1 MSVTGI
7 EVKTKVHR
15 MLGELLDLA
24 EIEFDLPK
32 TFRTDLKV
40 RISDRKVS
48 STAGYRMR
56 AGVKIPIMNINIGW
70 ILHEARMGPK
80 VRLKNYREFLD
91 NWEKTGWM
99 TSPGRRALGATLL
112 KAIAT
117 KGYFENEYKSIAADP
132 EIGATVF
139 DDYDGKIALTL
150 AHELAHAIDLAAS
163 GHGEPWKKLYRV
175 LRTKYVNNGA
185 YKNKP
190 AEVIPLPITPR
201 PVEVPADIR
210 LAGLPLF
217 DIAA

>member
-1 MSVTGI
+1 M
-7 EVKTKVHR
+7 EREFKKTARR

-24 EIEFDLPK
+24 EIELDLPG
-32 TFRTDLKV
+32 TFRFDLKV
-40 RISDRKVS
+40 KYTERKAAS
-48 STAGYRMR
+48 AAGYRMR
-56 AGVKIPIMNINIGW
+56 AGIKIPIMNINLGW
-70 ILHEARMGPK
+70 ILHEARMETW

-99 TSPGRRALGATLL
+99 TTPGRRALGEALS

-139 DDYDGKIALTL
+139 DDYDGKIAMTL
-150 AHELAHAIDLAAS
+150 AHELAHAIDYAAS

-175 LRTKYVNNGA
+175 LRNAYVNNGA
-185 YKNKP
+185 YKTKT